1 MPTPDKHANPALA
14 ATTLDP
20 LIHEA
25 ARLKA
30 MTVLHD
36 AETADF
42 NYLLV
47 ATGLT
52 RGNLST
58 HMAKLVNGQ
67 YVEERKSFVDRKP
80 HTEYLLT
87 AIGRTAYRA
96 YLKAWRSLTA
106 I

>member
-1 MPTPDKHANPALA
+1 MATGEKAANAVLA

-25 ARLKA
+25 ARLKV
-30 MTVLHD
+30 MTVLSD
-36 AETADF
+36 AESADF

-58 HMAKLVNGQ
+58 HMAKLVNGG
-67 YVEERKSFVDRKP
+67 YVEERKEFIERKP

-87 AIGRTAYRA
+87 RVGRNAYRD
-96 YLKAWRSLTA
+96 YITAWRRLTA

>member
-1 MPTPDKHANPALA
+1 MAAGEKTANPVLA
-14 ATTLDP
+14 ETTLDP

-25 ARLKA
+25 ARLKV

-36 AETADF
+36 AESADF

-47 ATGLT
+47 ATSLT

-58 HMAKLVNGQ
+58 HMAKLVNGG
-67 YVEERKSFVDRKP
+67 YVEERKEFIKRRP

-87 AIGRTAYRA
+87 SNGRKAYRE
-96 YLKAWRSLTA
+96 YIMAWRRLTA

>member
-1 MPTPDKHANPALA
+1 MPADEKTTNPALA
-14 ATTLDP
+14 VTTLDP

-25 ARLKA
+25 ARLKV
-30 MTVLHD
+30 MTVLNE
-36 AETADF
+36 AESADF

-58 HMAKLVNGQ
+58 HMVKLVGGG
-67 YVEERKSFVDRKP
+67 YVEERKEFVERKP
-80 HTEYLLT
+80 HTDYSIT
-87 AIGRTAYRA
+87 ATGQKAYRE
-96 YLKAWRSLTA
+96 YLKAWRLLTE